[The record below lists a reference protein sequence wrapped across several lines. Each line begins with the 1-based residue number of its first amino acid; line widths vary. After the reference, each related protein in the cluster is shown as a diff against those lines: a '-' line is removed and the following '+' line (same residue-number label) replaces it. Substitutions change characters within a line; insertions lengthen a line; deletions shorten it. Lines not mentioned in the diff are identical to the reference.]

1 MATIS
6 SLSSSSSSTKAS
18 SSLSTSTGIGG
29 LVSGLD
35 TDTIVDGL
43 TLASRTKISKA
54 QQKVDK
60 LGWQQTAYRD
70 VTTELKDFQSK
81 YLDVLSGTNLTS
93 TSAYNTVKASTTS
106 LNVSATATSNAIAGS
121 LTINKI
127 TQLAKNETI
136 KSGEVSDGLKSS
148 TSLTAYTDSD
158 VSSLVSALT
167 GKSIKM
173 TLDGTVKTVTFDD
186 TFVSNAGGT
195 GATQA
200 TFLSAMQSKMD
211 EVFGTSNS
219 SSVVKATLSTDGNLT
234 FAAAGSQLTVNAL
247 NSDKDTLTALGL
259 TDGQTDKIK
268 TTATLADLKLKTPLT
283 GDSYSFSINS
293 VDFKFSSTD
302 SLSSIMDSINAS
314 DAGVKMAYSSTSDSL
329 TLTANNGGSGD
340 NIRVTDTDG
349 LFAAF
354 RLTTATGAT
363 TTAGQYATL
372 TVNNQDITRSSND
385 FTIEGVKISL
395 LNTATDESKISLKE
409 DTSAL
414 KTTITNFVTDYN
426 TLISSMN
433 GLINETPDKDY
444 QPLTTDQKAD
454 MSESAITAWEKK
466 AKVGL
471 LAQDNTLKSITSK
484 MQSIMYSAGVKGGIT
499 LYNMGISSAGV
510 DQKGKLTID
519 SDKLDT
525 ALSTLSSSSIKALFT
540 TGTTGI
546 ANQLDSV
553 ITGAIKTSGAEGSR
567 GSLVELAGYADTT
580 SDTQNSISET
590 ITRSKKEIK
599 DMNTALTKEHDHY
612 WSKFTALET
621 AMESLNSQ
629 SAMITSFSSGS

>member
-127 TQLAKNETI
+127 TQLAKNEMI
-136 KSGEVSDGLKSS
+136 KSSEVSDGLKSS
-148 TSLTAYTDSD
+148 TSLATYTDSD

-211 EVFGTSNS
+211 EVFGTSNG
-219 SSVVKATLSTDGNLT
+219 SSVVKATLSDGKLS
-234 FAAAGSQLTVNAL
+234 FAASGSQLTVNAL

-372 TVNNQDITRSSND
+372 TVNNKDITRSSND

-395 LNTATDESKISLKE
+395 LNTATDESKISLND

-444 QPLTTDQKAD
+444 QPLTTDQKAS

-519 SDKLDT
+519 SNKLDT

-546 ANQLDSV
+546 ANQLDSI
-553 ITGAIKTSGAEGSR
+553 ITGAIKTSGVEGSR
-567 GSLVELAGYADTT
+567 GTLVELAGYANTT

-629 SAMITSFSSGS
+629 SSMITSFSSGS